1 MFHEQKGGEIYM
13 EKQKI
18 SEILESIKGM
28 TVKELIE
35 LTKACEK
42 EFGVSAAVQQIV
54 PKDPGTKKQQQT
66 EFDVELTNFGE
77 QKVKVI
83 KAIREITGLGLREA
97 KAFVEAVPKIV
108 KEGVSIEEAEALKA
122 KLEEQGA
129 VVTLK

>member
-1 MFHEQKGGEIYM
+1 M
-13 EKQKI
+13 EKMMI
-18 SEILESIKGM
+18 SDILESIKGM

-66 EFDVELTNFGE
+66 EFDVELANFGE
-77 QKVKVI
+77 QKVKV
-83 KAIREITGLGLREA
+83 IREITGLGLREA
-97 KAFVEAVPKIV
+97 KTFVEAVPKIV

>member
-1 MFHEQKGGEIYM
+1 M
-13 EKQKI
+13 EKMMI
-18 SEILESIKGM
+18 SDILESIKGM

-97 KAFVEAVPKIV
+97 KEFVEAAPKII

-122 KLEEQGA
+122 KIEELGA
-129 VVTLK
+129 VITLK